1 MTWWRAFVFFAVLAL
16 SATIPSHAD
25 EKTQGSARESLEK
38 LGIAFTAERLV
49 QFAAQ
54 GDTMVVERFFTAGM
68 PINTAD
74 PVRGAT
80 ALHNAAAQGHVA
92 LTRRLIESG
101 ADVNAQD
108 WRGATPLIN
117 AAFSGHVEIVQ
128 MLLAA
133 KADPNHKPKVAP
145 TALVAAVQS
154 GKTGVVE
161 TLIKAGAN
169 PSQKGPN
176 KMTPLRASG
185 LAGRAEI
192 EKILIAAGAKK

>member
-1 MTWWRAFVFFAVLAL
+1 MTWWRVFVFFAMLVL
-16 SATIPSHAD
+16 SITTPSHAG
-25 EKTQGSARESLEK
+25 ENTQASAREALGK
-38 LGIAFTAERLV
+38 LGIDFTAERLV

-54 GDTMVVERFFTAGM
+54 GDTMVVERFFAAGM
-68 PINTAD
+68 PVNTAD
-74 PVRGAT
+74 PVRSAT

-92 LTRRLIESG
+92 LTRRLIELG

-117 AAFSGHVEIVQ
+117 AAFSGHLEIVQ

-145 TALVAAVQS
+145 TALVAGTQGGKPAVVQA
-154 GKTGVVE
+154 
-161 TLIKAGAN
+161 LLKAGAN
-169 PSQKGPN
+169 PSQKGAN
-176 KMTPLRASG
+176 KMTPLRAAH

-192 EKILIAAGAKK
+192 EQILSAAGAKK